1 MSVIPTVSQDGVG
14 VVAAGQLNAYSLSCY
29 NTGVLRSVVG
39 QTGMSSY
46 LQGTNVPGDGGQGTF
61 YWNYASTAADD
72 NSTVIVPAGVVYGA
86 WVRLTTPVI
95 SGGTGTST
103 STGTGSLV
111 FNTSPTLVSPTIS
124 GATFTSNTTGTGN
137 IVLATSPTL
146 TTPTLTSPTISTP
159 TITGALTL
167 TSAFSAP
174 SINSTNPITVNSNQ
188 AVNGPAVSAYLSTSQ
203 SVTTATWTKVA
214 LNTVQFDTNTN
225 FNTSST
231 NRFTP
236 TVAGYYQC
244 DATLNATATTG
255 TQASC
260 ALYKNGAAYVNGSG
274 ATQAF
279 TVIYMSA
286 SAVIFFNGTTDYVE
300 LWGNITGGSPTFV
313 GGQNLST
320 FSASMIRGQ

>member
-39 QTGMSSY
+39 QTGMTCY
-46 LQGTNVPGDGGQGTF
+46 MQGTNVPSDGGQGTF

-72 NSTVIVPAGVVYGA
+72 NSTVIVPSGVVYGA
-86 WVRLTTPVI
+86 WVRQPTPVL
-95 SGGTGTST
+95 SGGTGSST
-103 STGTGSLV
+103 STGTGALV
-111 FNTSPTLVSPTIS
+111 LNNSPTLISPSIS
-124 GATFTSNTTGTGN
+124 GVTFTSGTTGSGN

-146 TTPTLTSPTISTP
+146 TTPTLTSPTI
-159 TITGALTL
+159 TGTLTL
-167 TSAFSAP
+167 TGTLSAP
-174 SINSTNPITVNSNQ
+174 SINSIAPITVNSNQ
-188 AVNGPAVSAYLSTSQ
+188 AVNGPAVSAYLSTNQ

-236 TVAGYYQC
+236 TVPGYYQC

-260 ALYKNGAAYVNGSG
+260 ALYKNGAVYVNGSG

-279 TVIYMSA
+279 TVIYMST

-313 GGQNLST
+313 GGQNLTT
-320 FSASMIRGQ
+320 FSASMVRGQ